1 MPNRSATTAGILP
14 AYAGTEITATSSSV
28 IETALKSSP
37 LSVRSTVTVFLP
49 SAPAT
54 RPDTFCVPP
63 VGLNTISNTLIE
75 APSPYAWQRVKPFS
89 HSDRVYGAWG
99 SSPFWCARQPDTPT
113 HTARLFDLHNSRY
126 RLHIFTGYRR
136 VLLRYPIPARAKK
149 RSILQRDRASTA
161 AGGQN
166 CRAPYH
172 SKSRHGEND
181 APLLRKTAKS
191 DSERSLGISEGHR
204 WRRRIICRQ
213 LELQNTPKNAR
224 RTPWDPLPHG
234 RKQVHGIL

>member
-14 AYAGTEITATSSSV
+14 AYAGTEITATSSSA
-28 IETALKSSP
+28 IETALRSSP
-37 LSVRSTVTVFLP
+37 LSVRSTVTVLLS

-54 RPDTFCVPP
+54 RPDTFRVPP

-99 SSPFWCARQPDTPT
+99 GAPRFGAPGTPM
-113 HTARLFDLHNSRY
+113 HPPYAVCLFVLYKLRY
-126 RLHIFTGYRR
+126 RLYIFTGYRR
-136 VLLRYPIPARAKK
+136 VLLRYPILARAKNGVFCNVTAPAPPRVGK
-149 RSILQRDRASTA
+149 TVGRRIILSPDMARMTR
-161 AGGQN
+161 
-166 CRAPYH
+166 
-172 SKSRHGEND
+172 
-181 APLLRKTAKS
+181 PLLRKTAKS

-224 RTPWDPLPHG
+224 RTP
-234 RKQVHGIL
+234 

>member
-14 AYAGTEITATSSSV
+14 AYAGAEITATSSLV
-28 IETALKSSP
+28 IDTALKSSP
-37 LSVRSTVTVFLP
+37 LSVRSTVTVFLS

-54 RPDTFCVPP
+54 RPDTFRVPP

-75 APSPYAWQRVKPFS
+75 APSPYARQHVKPFS
-89 HSDRVYGAWG
+89 HSDRVYGAWGG

-113 HTARLFDLHNSRY
+113 HTARLFGLHNSRY

-136 VLLRYPIPARAKK
+136 VLLRYPILARAKK

-224 RTPWDPLPHG
+224 RTP
-234 RKQVHGIL
+234 